1 MSCPVIGTTND
12 VLPPNHPSIDLAKD
26 GQVVRTQECVVSA
39 CTLLTYNP

>member
-26 GQVVRTQECVVSA
+26 GQVVRTQDSTGSG
-39 CTLLTYNP
+39 CTLLT